1 MEFDE
6 NAQLD
11 TSQVEDRRGR
21 GGLTGGLAMGGG
33 GLGIIGLLLA
43 ILFGGGVIGGGD
55 GVNTSAG
62 PFGPLNGQTT
72 SIEGGAPSTVEANC
86 RTGADANAREDCR
99 IVAVVNSVQKYWTDE
114 FARRGERYQ
123 PARTRFFTGG
133 INTGC
138 GAASS
143 ASGPFY
149 CPLDQYIYIDLGFFD
164 DLRTRF
170 GASGGPFA
178 QAYVIAHEY
187 GHHVEN
193 LIGVLERSRRGDQTG
208 PQGASTRVEL
218 MADCFA
224 GVWAANAVQTGFIKS
239 LSDRDIQD
247 GLNAAAA
254 VGDDRIQKAT
264 QGRVDPESWTHG
276 SAEQRQRWFLA
287 GYQSGNMDSCDTFRG
302 NVRLL
307 R

>member
-11 TSQVEDRRGR
+11 TSQVDDRRGR
-21 GGLTGGLAMGGG
+21 GGFGGPIAMGGG

-62 PFGPLNGQTT
+62 PFGSLDGQTT
-72 SIEGGAPSTVEANC
+72 SVETGAPATIEQNC

-99 IVAVVNSVQKYWTDE
+99 IVAVVNSVQQYWTEE
-114 FARRGERYQ
+114 FARRGSRYR
-123 PARTRFFTGG
+123 PAQTTFFTGG
-133 INTGC
+133 VNTAC
-138 GAASS
+138 GSASS

-149 CPLDQYIYIDLGFFD
+149 CPLDQKVYIDLGFFD
-164 DLRTRF
+164 DLRKRF
-170 GASGGPFA
+170 GAGGGPFA

-193 LIGVLERSRRGDQTG
+193 LTGVLERSRRGDQTG

-218 MADCFA
+218 MADCLA
-224 GVWAANAVQTGFIKS
+224 GVWAANAVQTGLIKS
-239 LSDRDIQD
+239 LSDQDIQD

-254 VGDDRIQKAT
+254 VGDDRIQKT
-264 QGRVDPESWTHG
+264 MQGRVDPESWTHG
-276 SAEQRQRWFLA
+276 SSAQRQRWFLN
-287 GYQSGNMDSCDTFRG
+287 GYQSGTMDSCDTFQG
-302 NVRLL
+302 NVRHVP
-307 R
+307 